1 MERVEWTN
9 QALAGLAPELLR
21 IHQKIWA
28 YAEPSSAEVQSAKL
42 LCEVL
47 RQKGFAVEEN
57 VCGRPTAFIATFGAG
72 HPVVGYLGEY
82 DALPGLSQQ
91 AGLPQ
96 HCPVSE
102 GGYGHGCGHSAL
114 GTPGHSWFMTGM
126 TGSSIGEKGLLCAG
140 EIMGLAGIMVYN
152 DPALL
157 KGAQGERLE
166 RTGSEYHCPM
176 YV

>member
-1 MERVEWTN
+1 MERVECTK
-9 QALAGLAPELLR
+9 QALAGLAPELLK

-91 AGLPQ
+91 AGRPQ
-96 HCPVSE
+96 HCPRLDRNTAQAGEPQDVRQ
-102 GGYGHGCGHSAL
+102 HRKLAVAQAL
-114 GTPGHSWFMTGM
+114 GFTGPAKGIHQCADLSLLSGPVGVDQPNDWHYHSSVGIVPAF
-126 TGSSIGEKGLLCAG
+126 
-140 EIMGLAGIMVYN
+140 EI
-152 DPALL
+152 
-157 KGAQGERLE
+157 
-166 RTGSEYHCPM
+166 
-176 YV
+176 